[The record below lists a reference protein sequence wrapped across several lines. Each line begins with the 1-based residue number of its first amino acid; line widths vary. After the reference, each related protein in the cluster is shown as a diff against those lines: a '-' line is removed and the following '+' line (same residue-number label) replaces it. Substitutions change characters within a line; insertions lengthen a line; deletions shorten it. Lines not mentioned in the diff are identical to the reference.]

1 MYYPML
7 PTDAMA
13 YHEGRI
19 REIKYLHEVSA
30 ARLARPRLHARI
42 LARVGRTLASVG
54 TSLRERYEPAF
65 VSGPEVSATA
75 AGQADC

>member
-1 MYYPML
+1 MYYPMI

-19 REIKYLHEVSA
+19 RENKHLYLVSA
-30 ARLARPRLHARI
+30 ARLARPRLHARL
-42 LARVGRTLASVG
+42 LARVGRILASAG
-54 TSLRERYEPAF
+54 TRLRERYEPAF

-75 AGQADC
+75 AGKAEC